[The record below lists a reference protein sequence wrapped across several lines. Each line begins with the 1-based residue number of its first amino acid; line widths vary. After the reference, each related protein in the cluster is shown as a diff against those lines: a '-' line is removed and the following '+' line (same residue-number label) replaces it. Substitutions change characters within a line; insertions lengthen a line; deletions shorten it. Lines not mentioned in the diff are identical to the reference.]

1 MEKKCSKCG
10 EVKLVSLF
18 RKDRNQCKACVS
30 AYNKEYNEVNNDK
43 IKEYKKEYRET
54 NRDKIKEYQKVYYNE
69 EYKKEYYETNKDKRK
84 EYQKEYR
91 KSNRA
96 RLTEQAIV
104 YDKNRRNCDPLYR
117 LRRNIRARIHN
128 SITRM
133 GYTKSSKT
141 YEILGCSYEEFKV
154 YIESQFVEGMSW
166 DNRSEWH
173 LDHKIPV
180 SYGMDEMEIIALNHY
195 SNFQPLWAVDNLSKG
210 NRYMH

>member
-1 MEKKCSKCG
+1 
-10 EVKLVSLF
+10 
-18 RKDRNQCKACVS
+18 
-30 AYNKEYNEVNNDK
+30 
-43 IKEYKKEYRET
+43 
-54 NRDKIKEYQKVYYNE
+54 
-69 EYKKEYYETNKDKRK
+69 
-84 EYQKEYR
+84 
-91 KSNRA
+91 
-96 RLTEQAIV
+96 
-104 YDKNRRNCDPLYR
+104 
-117 LRRNIRARIHN
+117 
-128 SITRM
+128 M